1 MNTLSFRSAAASTA
15 QALAALALVTLLAGC
30 GDSGGLAGAG
40 STPTASGPVHL
51 WPDRQGAVV
60 PPADPGGAPPEY
72 VKGIPAVRDQDV
84 HGVDPVALVQ
94 AELRAHRK
102 TDVGADGMPPETVAA
117 IKDCGTEDA
126 EPGECPVLAPYYRDL
141 TGNGKDELI
150 VGIEFPDKMMSV
162 RVYTADEDGRLN
174 RIMAT
179 TQTVITV
186 DLAGRDVILRAPS
199 GNNGYEL
206 ITAWSW
212 DEKQLTMLPTREQI
226 VRVPG
231 NPQGPA
237 SPVASPAAS
246 PAGPGPGPAQKA
258 PGAAGTRG
266 TGDGP
271 GTGPGDGPG
280 TGPADGSGAG
290 FGPAGTGGPVTP

>member
-1 MNTLSFRSAAASTA
+1 MKTFPFRSATAAVP
-15 QALAALALVTLLAGC
+15 QALALTGLLALLPLIAGC
-30 GDSGGLAGAG
+30 GDAGGLVGAG

-72 VKGIPAVRDQDV
+72 VKGIPPVQDQDV
-84 HGVDPVALVQ
+84 HAVDPVALVQ
-94 AELRAHRK
+94 AELRAHPK
-102 TDVGADGMPPETVAA
+102 TGVGPDGMPAETAAA
-117 IKDCGTEDA
+117 IRNCGKEGV
-126 EPGECPVLAPYYRDL
+126 EPEECPVLTPYYRDL

-150 VGIEFPDKMMSV
+150 VGIEYPDKMMSV
-162 RVYTADEDGRLN
+162 RVYTADADGRFN

-179 TQTVITV
+179 TQTVINV
-186 DLAGRDVILRAPS
+186 DLAGRDVILRVPS

-237 SPVASPAAS
+237 SPRPGT
-246 PAGPGPGPAQKA
+246 GPGGGPGR
-258 PGAAGTRG
+258 GEG
-266 TGDGP
+266 TGTGP
-271 GTGPGDGPG
+271 GTGPRSKASGAPGRPG
-280 TGPADGSGAG
+280 TP
-290 FGPAGTGGPVTP
+290 